1 MKIKKTKLK
10 EIFDTTS
17 KEEGFIDF
25 KEYHSLLDEIL
36 SMSKTDEVYITRE
49 EFQDKTSK
57 IMDNFDDSDKSTFFK
72 IVILAYLDNKIFN

>member
-1 MKIKKTKLK
+1 MIIKKSKLE
-10 EIFDTTS
+10 EIFNTTS

-49 EFQDKTSK
+49 YFQEKTSK

-72 IVILAYLDNKIFN
+72 IVILAYLDSKIFN

>member
-17 KEEGFIDF
+17 KEKGFVDF
-25 KEYHSLLDEIL
+25 KEYHSLLDDIL
-36 SMSKTDEVYITRE
+36 NMSKTDEVFITRE

-57 IMDNFDDSDKSTFFK
+57 IMDTFDDSDKSTFFK

>member
-1 MKIKKTKLK
+1 MIIKKSKLE

-17 KEEGFIDF
+17 KENGFVDF
-25 KEYHSLLDEIL
+25 KEYHSLLDDIL
-36 SMSKTDEVYITRE
+36 NMSKTDEVFITRE

-57 IMDNFDDSDKSTFFK
+57 IMDTFDNSDKSTFMK